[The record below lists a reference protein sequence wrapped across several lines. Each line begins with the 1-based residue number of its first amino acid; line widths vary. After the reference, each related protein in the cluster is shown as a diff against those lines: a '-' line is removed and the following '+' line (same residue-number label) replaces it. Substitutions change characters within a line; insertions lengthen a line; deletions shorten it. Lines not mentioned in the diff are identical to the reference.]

1 MNNDELRQLIPNYP
15 RIVIERL
22 PRTQEVGGIVLTDD
36 NNKPLHEGI
45 VIRTWAPWTKQI
57 SASALDAQDLAVLI
71 STMKTELR
79 STGGEYDH
87 LYREGVKLCLDN
99 LGRVRKSIAMESQV
113 KPGDHVVFPHWAPKT
128 DDTAEKIVVVNEF
141 EITGIVHPDPE
152 TLHKKL
158 ISVLVG
164 YTGDDAETVESLAQA
179 VEEHFVIVPKL
190 SITRSGSGNRA
201 DWE

>member
-45 VIRTWAPWTKQI
+45 VIRTWEPWTKQI
-57 SASALDAQDLAVLI
+57 SASTLDVKDETALI
-71 STMKTELR
+71 SSIEHDLWAN
-79 STGGEYDH
+79 DDNLIH
-87 LYREGVKLCLDN
+87 YRDGVKLCLEH
-99 LGRVRKSIAMESQV
+99 LGRIKKSVRMMSTV

-141 EITGIVHPDPE
+141 EITGSVHPDPE